1 MNKLKFVIDT
11 NIIISAFLFK
21 NSKPRQALELAKN
34 HHLILLSS
42 NIIQEIK
49 TVIKRP
55 KFDRYISLITK
66 EEFLDTL
73 IESSLTINSDEVITD
88 RINSLK

>member
-1 MNKLKFVIDT
+1 MNKLKFVINT

-34 HHLILLSS
+34 QHIILLSS

-49 TVIKRP
+49 TVIQKQ
-55 KFDRYISLITK
+55 L
-66 EEFLDTL
+66 LH
-73 IESSLTINSDEVITD
+73 LTYVELNMV
-88 RINSLK
+88 